1 MKQNYGRDLT
11 AGSIPKQLLYYSIPT
26 LIGNLLQTAY
36 SIINAIWIGNI
47 VGENGIG
54 ATTVTTSVILVMIS
68 LAVGMTNA
76 TTILVSQFY
85 GAKNFQKVKLAVNNS
100 FSLALIMGSVLTVV
114 SIAASDWILKVMGTP
129 DIIFAQA
136 SSYLKISLLGFV
148 MLFFSALI
156 LSILRGIGDSITPLI
171 FTAVGVVLNAILDPI
186 FIIGLG
192 PIPRSGLN
200 GAAFASLIAQGIAFL
215 SSLYYLNRKNHVVAL
230 KFKNFVF
237 NKEMTVDICK
247 LGFPFAIQQ
256 VLVSLGGM
264 FVNAMINSFGAA
276 AVNAYG
282 AAMRIDQLAYMP
294 AQSLG
299 ISVSTLAG
307 QNIGANKM
315 DRVKEILKWGI
326 IFTAIITAAISICTV
341 SIPQAILSL
350 FGFDRGSAG
359 IEIGIQYLRIVGAS
373 YICLS
378 VLLVV
383 SGVFNGAGQSVVSM
397 ALALLSLWV
406 VRLPLAYVLSKT
418 FLGIT
423 GIWIAIDVSFFIVMS
438 AGIIYYFS
446 GRWKKA
452 AERVAERAAR
462 LE

>member
-1 MKQNYGRDLT
+1 
-11 AGSIPKQLLYYSIPT
+11 
-26 LIGNLLQTAY
+26 
-36 SIINAIWIGNI
+36 
-47 VGENGIG
+47 
-54 ATTVTTSVILVMIS
+54 
-68 LAVGMTNA
+68 
-76 TTILVSQFY
+76 
-85 GAKNFQKVKLAVNNS
+85 
-100 FSLALIMGSVLTVV
+100 
-114 SIAASDWILKVMGTP
+114 
-129 DIIFAQA
+129 
-136 SSYLKISLLGFV
+136 
-148 MLFFSALI
+148 
-156 LSILRGIGDSITPLI
+156 
-171 FTAVGVVLNAILDPI
+171 
-186 FIIGLG
+186 
-192 PIPRSGLN
+192 
-200 GAAFASLIAQGIAFL
+200 
-215 SSLYYLNRKNHVVAL
+215 
-230 KFKNFVF
+230 
-237 NKEMTVDICK
+237 MTVDICK